1 VTALSRREFLKL
13 LALVPLSPLIRFSPE
28 ERAQTRKVYLTT
40 VAIAGFYYYDG
51 MEEIVFNNLAVG
63 DELEL
68 RREPENPHDPNA
80 IEVYTQNGYKLGYV
94 PMIEN
99 PIPAALADQNIAIGA
114 EISGLA
120 TIPGSDLYDYLDED
134 MDDDTEYLSP
144 VQMRLYMVI
153 LA

>member
-1 VTALSRREFLKL
+1 MLEVSRRDFLKFMG
-13 LALVPLSPLIRFSPE
+13 LAALSPLVHASPVV
-28 ERAQTRKVYLTT
+28 RAQTRKVYLVT
-40 VAIAGFYYYDG
+40 VGVAGFSYYEG
-51 MEEIVFNNLAVG
+51 MEEAVFNALAVG

-114 EISGLA
+114 EISGLIDA
-120 TIPGSDLYDYLDED
+120 PADNLDDYLEDDED
-134 MDDDTEYLSP
+134 DDSEYLSP
-144 VQMRLYMVI
+144 VQMRLYMII

>member
-1 VTALSRREFLKL
+1 VSALSRRDFLKL
-13 LALVPLSPLIRFSPE
+13 LALVPLSPLVHASPVV
-28 ERAQTRKVYLTT
+28 RAQTRKVYLVT
-40 VAIAGFYYYDG
+40 VGIAGFYYYEG
-51 MEEIVFNNLAVG
+51 MEEAVFNALAVG

-134 MDDDTEYLSP
+134 LDDDAEYHSP
-144 VQMRLYMVI
+144 VQMRLYMII